1 MKRVFAVILAAGSSS
16 RLGFNKLTIKID
28 GESVILRSVKAL
40 LGQSIEKAIVV
51 TGHEHARVE
60 RELSGLPV
68 EVVYNPLYGQGM
80 STSVRAVNALVR
92 DADVIILHLGD
103 KPFVKAD
110 VIASML
116 EKHLKEHARI
126 VIPLHKGRKGHP
138 VLMEGDL
145 FRDEIGT
152 LEGDRGFREVIE
164 KYERDVVFIEGD
176 EGSLYDIDT
185 LQDIDRLRERGY
197 TVEEG

>member
-1 MKRVFAVILAAGSSS
+1 
-16 RLGFNKLTIKID
+16 
-28 GESVILRSVKAL
+28 
-40 LGQSIEKAIVV
+40 
-51 TGHEHARVE
+51 
-60 RELSGLPV
+60 
-68 EVVYNPLYGQGM
+68 M

-103 KPFVKAD
+103 KPFVKPD

-116 EKHLKEHARI
+116 ETHLKEHARI
-126 VIPLHKGRKGHP
+126 VIPLHAGRKGHP

-185 LQDIDRLRERGY
+185 LRDIDRLRERGY